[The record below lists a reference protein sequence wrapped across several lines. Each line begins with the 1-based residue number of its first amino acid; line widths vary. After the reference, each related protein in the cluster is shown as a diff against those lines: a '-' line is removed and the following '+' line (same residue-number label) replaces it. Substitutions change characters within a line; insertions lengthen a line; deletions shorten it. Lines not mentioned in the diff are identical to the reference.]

1 MAPERVD
8 NSGDEMTRVY
18 RLALATLLVTLAL
31 IVVGSLARLHPAGTG
46 CGNEWPLCN
55 GQIIPPLEWSALV
68 EVAHRILAV
77 SVLLLAGATTVA
89 ACVTPDASARVRAL
103 AVSGLAV
110 LLLQIVVG
118 GLTAVLAAPALIAV
132 LHLTAAML
140 FVGLALATT
149 LAAAAQ
155 RGSPGQAAAVEPW
168 PVPNLDRRLAIIA
181 TAGAVIALF
190 LVVFGASTSAGG
202 AAPCATWPM
211 CEQPEFG
218 SAPRVTVHLG
228 YQATALLGA
237 LAAGSALLAAYRGG
251 SGARVRALAMLAV
264 LVVVAQTVLNAVGA
278 AGGNPAW
285 VTTPQLFLATLLW
298 ATMAGLTLIAWSTPI
313 PAGRGIPAP
322 LAPAGN
328 TRGPQE
334 ELLLPGSSG
343 AMAVAAP
350 ALTMAAPLPAWASA
364 KQVIADYVA
373 LTKPGIMSL
382 LLTTTF
388 CAMLIAERGLPPLW
402 LVVVTL
408 LGGVLASG
416 GASVLNCY
424 IDRDID
430 GEMSRTRNRAIVAG
444 RVSPQAALIYGV
456 TLSTVAVL
464 MLGFWV
470 NWLAA
475 MLALAGNLF
484 YVFIYTLWLKRSTPY
499 NIVIGGAAGA
509 APPLVGWAAVTG
521 DLSPLAWGLFLI
533 IFAWTPPHFWA
544 LALLKQGEY
553 TRAAVP
559 MLPVVRG
566 ELETRRQILFYTVI
580 LALGCV
586 ALTPFGLGW
595 IYLVGAIVLN
605 GLFLAYAVLLYR
617 KPSKRA
623 ARQMFFYSLWYL
635 AGIFA
640 VAVIDR
646 VLLG

>member
-1 MAPERVD
+1 
-8 NSGDEMTRVY
+8 MTRVY
-18 RLALATLLVTLAL
+18 RLALTTLLVTLAL
-31 IVVGSLARLHPAGTG
+31 IVVGSVARLHPAGTG
-46 CGNEWPLCN
+46 CGNDWPLCN
-55 GQIIPPLEWSALV
+55 GQILPPLEWAALV
-68 EVAHRILAV
+68 EVAHRVLAISVLILAC
-77 SVLLLAGATTVA
+77 ATTVA
-89 ACVTPDASARVRAL
+89 ACVAPAASARVRAL

-118 GLTAVLAAPALIAV
+118 GLTAILAAPALIAV

-140 FVGLALATT
+140 FIGLTLATAVAAAGKRTLQPGGPALA
-149 LAAAAQ
+149 
-155 RGSPGQAAAVEPW
+155 PW
-168 PVPNLDRRLAIIA
+168 PVPNVDRRLALLA
-181 TAGAVIALF
+181 TAGAGVALF

-202 AAPCATWPM
+202 AVPCTAWPG

-218 SAPRVTVHLG
+218 SAPRVAVHLG

-237 LAAGSALLAAYRGG
+237 LAAGGTLFAAYLNGLGG
-251 SGARVRALAMLAV
+251 RVRTLGLVAV
-264 LVVVAQTVLNAVGA
+264 VVVVAQTALNAAGA
-278 AGGNPAW
+278 AGGSPDW

-298 ATMAGLTLIAWSTPI
+298 VIMVAIALEAWSTPKR
-313 PAGRGIPAP
+313 AMQTFAAP

-328 TRGPQE
+328 TRTPEMDLAVTGT
-334 ELLLPGSSG
+334 SA
-343 AMAVAAP
+343 AMAVSAP
-350 ALTMAAPLPAWASA
+350 ALALASPVTAWTSA
-364 KQVIADYVA
+364 RQVIADYIA

-388 CAMLIAERGLPPLW
+388 CAMLIAERGLPPIW
-402 LVVVTL
+402 LIVVTL

-444 RVSPQAALIYGV
+444 RVSPNAALIYGV
-456 TLSTVAVL
+456 SLTVISVL
-464 MLGFWV
+464 MLGIWV

-475 MLALAGNLF
+475 ALALAGNLF

-521 DLSPLAWGLFLI
+521 DLTPLAWGLFLI
-533 IFAWTPPHFWA
+533 VFAWTPPHFWA

-566 ELETRRQILFYTVI
+566 ELETRRQILLYTVI
-580 LALGCV
+580 LGVGCI

-595 IYLVGAIVLN
+595 IYLAGAIVLN
-605 GLFLAYAVLLYR
+605 GLFLAYAILLYR

>member
-1 MAPERVD
+1 
-8 NSGDEMTRVY
+8 MTRVY

-55 GQIIPPLEWSALV
+55 GQIIPPLEWAALV

-89 ACVTPDASARVRAL
+89 ACITPAASARVRTL

-140 FVGLALATT
+140 FIGLALATT
-149 LAAAAQ
+149 LMAAAQ
-155 RGSPGQAAAVEPW
+155 RGSPAQQTAAGSW
-168 PVPNLDRRLAIIA
+168 PVPNVDRRLALVA
-181 TAGAVIALF
+181 TAGAAIALF
-190 LVVFGASTSAGG
+190 LVVFGAATSAGG
-202 AAPCATWPM
+202 AAPCTTWPG

-218 SAPRVTVHLG
+218 TAPRVTAHLG
-228 YQATALLGA
+228 YQTTALLGA
-237 LAAGSALLAAYRGG
+237 LAAGGALLAAYRSG
-251 SGARVRALAMLAV
+251 SGGRVRALAMVAV
-264 LVVVAQTVLNAVGA
+264 CVVIAQTALNAAGA
-278 AGGNPAW
+278 AGGSPDW

-298 ATMAGLTLIAWSTPI
+298 VIMAALALAAWSTPKL
-313 PAGRGIPAP
+313 AGKMSPAP

-328 TRGPQE
+328 TRTPQFDVP
-334 ELLLPGSSG
+334 LPDSSG
-343 AMAVAAP
+343 AMVVASP
-350 ALTMAAPLPAWASA
+350 ALALAAPLPAWAAA
-364 KQVIADYVA
+364 KQVVADYIA

-444 RVSPQAALIYGV
+444 RVSPRAALIYGV
-456 TLSTVAVL
+456 ALSAIAVL

-475 MLALAGNLF
+475 LLALAGNLF

-521 DLSPLAWGLFLI
+521 DLTPLAWGLFLI

-566 ELETRRQILFYTVI
+566 ELETRRQILLYTVI
-580 LALGCV
+580 LAVGCV

-595 IYLVGAIVLN
+595 VYLVGAIALN

-640 VAVIDR
+640 VAVVDR

>member
-1 MAPERVD
+1 
-8 NSGDEMTRVY
+8 MTRVY

-46 CGNEWPLCN
+46 CGNDWPLCN
-55 GQIIPPLEWSALV
+55 GQIIPALEWAALIDI
-68 EVAHRILAV
+68 AHRMLAV
-77 SVLLLAGATTVA
+77 SVLLLAGATTIA
-89 ACVTPDASARVRAL
+89 ACISPEASARVRAL

-110 LLLQIVVG
+110 LLLQIAVG
-118 GLTAVLAAPALIAV
+118 GLTAVLAAPALVAV
-132 LHLTAAML
+132 LHVTAAML
-140 FVGLALATT
+140 FIGLALATT
-149 LAAAAQ
+149 LAAVAQ
-155 RGSPGQAAAVEPW
+155 LGSPEAATAPW
-168 PVPNLDRRLAIIA
+168 PVPNMDRRLALVA
-181 TAGAVIALF
+181 TTGAAIALF
-190 LVVFGASTSAGG
+190 LVVFGATTSAGG
-202 AAPCATWPM
+202 AVPCTTWPG

-218 SAPRVTVHLG
+218 SAPRVTAHLG

-237 LAAGSALLAAYRGG
+237 LAAGGTLLAASRGRAE
-251 SGARVRALAMLAV
+251 SRVRALALLAV
-264 LVVVAQTVLNAVGA
+264 LVVIAQTVLNAAGA

-298 ATMAGLTLIAWSTPI
+298 VSMAALALTAWSTPHA
-313 PAGRGIPAP
+313 AGRAVPAP
-322 LAPAGN
+322 VAPAGN
-328 TRGPQE
+328 TRAPQGD
-334 ELLLPGSSG
+334 LPLPGASG

-350 ALTMAAPLPAWASA
+350 GLVLAAPLPAWASA
-364 KQVIADYVA
+364 KQVVADYIA

-388 CAMLIAERGLPPLW
+388 CAMLIAERGLPQLW

-456 TLSTVAVL
+456 ALSATAVL

-475 MLALAGNLF
+475 ALALAGNLF

-521 DLSPLAWGLFLI
+521 DLTPLAWGLFLI

-566 ELETRRQILFYTVI
+566 ELETRRQILLYTVI
-580 LALGCV
+580 LGVGCV

-595 IYLVGAIVLN
+595 IYLAGAIVLN

-646 VLLG
+646 VLLS

>member
-1 MAPERVD
+1 
-8 NSGDEMTRVY
+8 MTRVY
-18 RLALATLLVTLAL
+18 RLALTTLLVTLAL
-31 IVVGSLARLHPAGTG
+31 IVVGSVARLHPAGTG
-46 CGNEWPLCN
+46 CGNDWPLCN
-55 GQIIPPLEWSALV
+55 GQILPPLEWAALV
-68 EVAHRILAV
+68 EVAHRIIAI
-77 SVLLLAGATTVA
+77 SVLILACATTVA
-89 ACVTPDASARVRAL
+89 ACVAPEASARVRAL

-118 GLTAVLAAPALIAV
+118 GLTAILAAPALIAV

-140 FVGLALATT
+140 FIGLTLATAVAALGQRAPQPGGPALA
-149 LAAAAQ
+149 
-155 RGSPGQAAAVEPW
+155 PW
-168 PVPNLDRRLAIIA
+168 PVPNVDRHVALLA
-181 TAGAVIALF
+181 TAGAGVALF

-202 AAPCATWPM
+202 AVPCTAWPG

-218 SAPRVTVHLG
+218 SAPRVAVHLG

-237 LAAGSALLAAYRGG
+237 LAAGGTLFAAYLNGLGG
-251 SGARVRALAMLAV
+251 RVRTLGLVAV
-264 LVVVAQTVLNAVGA
+264 VVVVAQTALNAAGA
-278 AGGNPAW
+278 AGGSPDW

-298 ATMAGLTLIAWSTPI
+298 VIMVAIALEAWSTPKR
-313 PAGRGIPAP
+313 AMKTVAAP
-322 LAPAGN
+322 LAPTGN
-328 TRGPQE
+328 TRTPEMDLAVTGT
-334 ELLLPGSSG
+334 SA
-343 AMAVAAP
+343 AMAVSAP
-350 ALTMAAPLPAWASA
+350 ALALASPVTAWTSA
-364 KQVIADYVA
+364 RQVIADYIA

-388 CAMLIAERGLPPLW
+388 CAMLIAERGLPPIW
-402 LVVVTL
+402 LIVVTL

-444 RVSPQAALIYGV
+444 RVSPNAALIYGV
-456 TLSTVAVL
+456 SLTVISVL
-464 MLGFWV
+464 LLGIWV

-475 MLALAGNLF
+475 ALALAGNLF

-521 DLSPLAWGLFLI
+521 DLTPLAWGLFLI

-566 ELETRRQILFYTVI
+566 ELETRRQILLYTVI
-580 LALGCV
+580 LGVGCI

-595 IYLVGAIVLN
+595 IYLAGAIVLN
-605 GLFLAYAVLLYR
+605 GLFLAYAILLYR

>member
-1 MAPERVD
+1 
-8 NSGDEMTRVY
+8 MTRVY

-31 IVVGSLARLHPAGTG
+31 IVVGSVSRLHPASAG
-46 CGNEWPLCN
+46 CGNTWPLCN
-55 GQIIPPLEWSALV
+55 GQFIPPFQPAALV
-68 EVAHRILAV
+68 EVAHRILAIA
-77 SVLLLAGATTVA
+77 VLFLAASTTLVA
-89 ACVTPDASARVRAL
+89 CITPEASARVRAL

-110 LLLQIVVG
+110 LLLQVVVG
-118 GLTAVLAAPALIAV
+118 GLTALLAAPALIAV

-140 FVGLALATT
+140 FIGLALATT
-149 LAAAAQ
+149 IAASAQ
-155 RGSPGQAAAVEPW
+155 RGESTGAEAAGTWPAPGV
-168 PVPNLDRRLAIIA
+168 DRRLALVA
-181 TAGAVIALF
+181 TAGAVMALF
-190 LVVFGASTSAGG
+190 LVVFGASTSTGG
-202 AAPCATWPM
+202 ALPCATWPM

-218 SAPRVTVHLG
+218 SAPRVTAHLG

-237 LAAGSALLAAYRGG
+237 LAAGGALLAAYR
-251 SGARVRALAMLAV
+251 SGAGGRVRVLSLLAV
-264 LVVVAQTVLNAVGA
+264 LVVVAQTALNAAGA
-278 AGGNPAW
+278 AGGDPAW

-298 ATMAGLTLIAWSTPI
+298 VMMISLALAAWTTPRVAPKPS
-313 PAGRGIPAP
+313 PAQ

-328 TRGPQE
+328 TRGPQATP
-334 ELLLPGSSG
+334 LLPDVSG
-343 AMAVAAP
+343 AMAVTVP
-350 ALTMAAPLPAWASA
+350 ALAMSTPLPAWASA
-364 KQVIADYVA
+364 RQVLADYIA

-388 CAMLIAERGLPPLW
+388 CAMLIAERGLPPVW

-444 RVSPQAALIYGV
+444 RVSPTAALIYGV
-456 TLSTVAVL
+456 ALSTIAVL

-475 MLALAGNLF
+475 LLALAGNLF
-484 YVFIYTLWLKRSTPY
+484 YVFVYTLWLQRSTPY

-521 DLSPLAWGLFLI
+521 DLAPLAWGLFLI
-533 IFAWTPPHFWA
+533 VFAWTPPHFWA

-580 LALGCV
+580 LAVGCV

-595 IYLVGAIVLN
+595 IYLAGALVLN

>member
-1 MAPERVD
+1 
-8 NSGDEMTRVY
+8 MTRVY
-18 RLALATLLVTLAL
+18 RLALATLMVTLAL
-31 IVVGSLARLHPAGTG
+31 IVVGSVARLHPAGTG

-55 GQIIPPLEWSALV
+55 GQIVPPLEWAALI
-68 EVAHRILAV
+68 EVTHRILAV
-77 SVLLLAGATTVA
+77 GVLLLAGATTVL
-89 ACVTPDASARVRAL
+89 ACVTPEASARVRAL

-132 LHLTAAML
+132 MHLTAAML

-149 LAAAAQ
+149 VAASAQ
-155 RGSPGQAAAVEPW
+155 RRMATEPAVIEPW
-168 PVPNLDRRLAIIA
+168 PVPNADRRLAIIA
-181 TAGAVIALF
+181 TVAAGITLF

-202 AAPCATWPM
+202 AAPCTTWPG
-211 CEQPEFG
+211 CAQPEFG
-218 SAPRVTVHLG
+218 WAPRVTVHLG
-228 YQATALLGA
+228 YQATALLGG
-237 LAAGSALLAAYRGG
+237 LAAGGMLFAAYRRG
-251 SGARVRALAMLAV
+251 SGRRLRVLSALAV
-264 LVVVAQTVLNAVGA
+264 LVVITQTVLNAAVA
-278 AGGNPAW
+278 AGGYPDW

-298 ATMAGLTLIAWSTPI
+298 VVMVALALVAWSTPHA
-313 PAGRGIPAP
+313 AGETIPAP
-322 LAPAGN
+322 VAPSGN
-328 TRGPQE
+328 TRAPQMNAPM
-334 ELLLPGSSG
+334 LDGTG

-350 ALTMAAPLPAWASA
+350 AVTMAAPWPAWASA
-364 KQVIADYVA
+364 KQVVADYIA

-388 CAMLIAERGLPPLW
+388 CAMLIAERGLPPIW
-402 LVVVTL
+402 LIVVTL

-444 RVSPQAALIYGV
+444 RVSPQAALMYGV
-456 TLSTVAVL
+456 TLTTAAVL
-464 MLGFWV
+464 MLGIWV

-475 MLALAGNLF
+475 ALALAGNLF

-521 DLSPLAWGLFLI
+521 DLTPLAWGLFLI

-566 ELETRRQILFYTVI
+566 ELETRRQILLYTVI
-580 LALGCV
+580 LAVGCI

-595 IYLVGAIVLN
+595 IYLVGAIALN

-646 VLLG
+646 VLLS

>member
-1 MAPERVD
+1 MD

-55 GQIIPPLEWSALV
+55 GQIIPPLEWAALV
-68 EVAHRILAV
+68 EVAHRVLAV
-77 SVLLLAGATTVA
+77 SVLLLAGATTIA
-89 ACVTPDASARVRAL
+89 ACVTPVASARVRAL

-118 GLTAVLAAPALIAV
+118 GLTAVLAAPALVAV

-140 FVGLALATT
+140 FIGLT
-149 LAAAAQ
+149 LAATAAAAAE
-155 RGSPGQAAAVEPW
+155 RGSPGVLASGGW
-168 PVPNLDRRLAIIA
+168 PVLNVDRRLAVIA
-181 TAGAVIALF
+181 TAGAAIALF

-202 AAPCATWPM
+202 AVPCAAWPM

-218 SAPRVTVHLG
+218 SAPRVSVHLG

-237 LAAGSALLAAYRGG
+237 LAAGGTLLAAYRGG
-251 SGARVRALAMLAV
+251 AGGRVRALAMLAV
-264 LVVVAQTVLNAVGA
+264 LVVIAQTALNAAGA
-278 AGGNPAW
+278 AGGNPDW
-285 VTTPQLFLATLLW
+285 VTIPQLFLATLLW
-298 ATMAGLTLIAWSTPI
+298 VAMAALALAAWGTPRAGGKTART
-313 PAGRGIPAP
+313 PAV
-322 LAPAGN
+322 PAGN
-328 TRGPQE
+328 SRTPQAN
-334 ELLLPGSSG
+334 LPLPDRSG
-343 AMAVAAP
+343 AISMSAP
-350 ALTMAAPLPAWASA
+350 ALAMAAPLPAWAAA
-364 KQVIADYVA
+364 KHVVADYIA

-456 TLSTVAVL
+456 VLSIAAVL
-464 MLGFWV
+464 MLGIWV

-521 DLSPLAWGLFLI
+521 DLTPLAWGLFLI
-533 IFAWTPPHFWA
+533 VFAWTPPHFWA

-566 ELETRRQILFYTVI
+566 ELETRRQILLYTVI
-580 LALGCV
+580 LAVGCL

>member
-1 MAPERVD
+1 
-8 NSGDEMTRVY
+8 MTRVY

-31 IVVGSLARLHPAGTG
+31 IVVGSVARLHPAGTG

-55 GQIIPPLEWSALV
+55 GQIIPPLESAALV
-68 EVAHRILAV
+68 EVAHRILAI
-77 SVLLLAGATTVA
+77 SVLILAVATTIA
-89 ACVTPDASARVRAL
+89 ACITLEAPARVRAL

-118 GLTAVLAAPALIAV
+118 GVTAVLAAPALIAV

-140 FVGLALATT
+140 FIGLTLATAIAAGAH
-149 LAAAAQ
+149 LRSPEDAAA
-155 RGSPGQAAAVEPW
+155 SSW
-168 PVPNLDRRLAIIA
+168 PVPDVDRRLALIA
-181 TAGAVIALF
+181 SVGAGIALF

-202 AAPCATWPM
+202 AAPCATWPG
-211 CEQPEFG
+211 CAQPEFG
-218 SAPRVTVHLG
+218 SAPRVTAHLG

-237 LAAGSALLAAYRGG
+237 LAAGATLLAVNR
-251 SGARVRALAMLAV
+251 SGAGSRVRMLSLLPV
-264 LVVVAQTVLNAVGA
+264 FVVIAQTALNAAGV
-278 AGGNPAW
+278 AGGYPAW

-298 ATMAGLTLIAWSTPI
+298 VTMVTLALVAWSTPKAASRV
-313 PAGRGIPAP
+313 PAMVSG
-322 LAPAGN
+322 PAGN
-328 TRGPQE
+328 TRAPQMPAS
-334 ELLLPGSSG
+334 LPDSSG

-350 ALTMAAPLPAWASA
+350 TLVMAAPPPAWASA
-364 KQVIADYVA
+364 RQVVADYIA

-388 CAMLIAERGLPPLW
+388 CAMLIAEKGLPPLW

-456 TLSTVAVL
+456 ALTSVAVL
-464 MLGFWV
+464 MLGIWV

-484 YVFIYTLWLKRSTPY
+484 YVFVYTLWLKRSTPY

-521 DLSPLAWGLFLI
+521 DLTPLAWGLFLI
-533 IFAWTPPHFWA
+533 VFAWTPPHFWA

-566 ELETRRQILFYTVI
+566 ELETRRQILLYTVI
-580 LALGCV
+580 LGVGCV
-586 ALTPFGLGW
+586 ALTMFGLGW
-595 IYLVGAIVLN
+595 IYLAGAIVLN

-646 VLLG
+646 VLLS

>member
-1 MAPERVD
+1 
-8 NSGDEMTRVY
+8 MTRVY

-31 IVVGSLARLHPAGTG
+31 IVVGSVARLHPAGTG
-46 CGNEWPLCN
+46 CGNAWPLCN
-55 GQIIPPLEWSALV
+55 GQIIPPLEWPALV
-68 EVAHRILAV
+68 EVAHRILAI
-77 SVLLLAGATTVA
+77 SVLLLALATTVA
-89 ACVTPDASARVRAL
+89 ACITPAASARVRAL

-118 GLTAVLAAPALIAV
+118 GLTAVLAAPTLIAV
-132 LHLTAAML
+132 LHVTAAML
-140 FVGLALATT
+140 FIGLALATT
-149 LAAAAQ
+149 LATAAE
-155 RGSPGQAAAVEPW
+155 RGSFGDTITGGPW
-168 PVPNLDRRLAIIA
+168 PVPNVDRRLALVGT
-181 TAGAVIALF
+181 TAAALALF

-202 AAPCATWPM
+202 AVPCTTWPG

-218 SAPRVTVHLG
+218 SAPRITAHLG

-237 LAAGSALLAAYRGG
+237 LAAGATLLAAYRNGTGG
-251 SGARVRALAMLAV
+251 RIRALALLAV
-264 LVVVAQTVLNAVGA
+264 LVVLAQTVLNAAGSA
-278 AGGNPAW
+278 AGNPAW
-285 VTTPQLFLATLLW
+285 LTTPQLFLATLLW
-298 ATMAGLTLIAWSTPI
+298 VSMAALALVAWSTPG
-313 PAGRGIPAP
+313 AVRATAP
-322 LAPAGN
+322 VQVAPAGN
-328 TRGPQE
+328 TRTPQSTMSP
-334 ELLLPGSSG
+334 LDHAG

-350 ALTMAAPLPAWASA
+350 VLEVAVPLPAWATA
-364 KQVIADYVA
+364 KQVVADYIA

-388 CAMLIAERGLPPLW
+388 CAMLIAERGLPPIW

-444 RVSPQAALIYGV
+444 RVSPQAALMYGV
-456 TLSTVAVL
+456 VLSTIAVL

-475 MLALAGNLF
+475 LLALAGNLF
-484 YVFIYTLWLKRSTPY
+484 YVFVYTLWLKRSTPY

-521 DLSPLAWGLFLI
+521 NLTPLAWGLFLI

-566 ELETRRQILFYTVI
+566 ELETRRQILLYTVI
-580 LALGCV
+580 LAVGCI

-595 IYLVGAIVLN
+595 IYLLGAIVLN

>member
-1 MAPERVD
+1 MD

-55 GQIIPPLEWSALV
+55 GQIMPPLEWAALV
-68 EVAHRILAV
+68 EVAHRILAI

-89 ACVTPDASARVRAL
+89 ACITPEASARVRAL

-140 FVGLALATT
+140 FIGLALATT

-155 RGSPGQAAAVEPW
+155 RGASSHPAPAGPW
-168 PVPNLDRRLAIIA
+168 PVPNADRRLALVA
-181 TAGAVIALF
+181 TAGATIVLF
-190 LVVFGASTSAGG
+190 LVVFGAATSTGG
-202 AAPCATWPM
+202 AAPCTTWPG

-218 SAPRVTVHLG
+218 SAPRVTAHLG

-237 LAAGSALLAAYRGG
+237 LAAGGTLLAAYRSG
-251 SGARVRALAMLAV
+251 SGGRVRFLAMLAV
-264 LVVVAQTVLNAVGA
+264 LVVIAQTALNAAGA

-298 ATMAGLTLIAWSTPI
+298 VILAALALAAWSTPRADSK
-313 PAGRGIPAP
+313 PSAARV
-322 LAPAGN
+322 APAGN
-328 TRGPQE
+328 SRVPQVHVP
-334 ELLLPGSSG
+334 LPDSSG

-350 ALTMAAPLPAWASA
+350 ALAMAAPLPAWASA
-364 KQVIADYVA
+364 KQVVADYIA

-456 TLSTVAVL
+456 TLSATAVL
-464 MLGFWV
+464 MLGIWV

-475 MLALAGNLF
+475 LLALAGNLF
-484 YVFIYTLWLKRSTPY
+484 YVLIYTLWLKRSTPY

-521 DLSPLAWGLFLI
+521 DLTPLAWGLFLI

-566 ELETRRQILFYTVI
+566 ELETRRQILFYTAI
-580 LALGCV
+580 LAVGCV

>member
-1 MAPERVD
+1 
-8 NSGDEMTRVY
+8 MTRVY
-18 RLALATLLVTLAL
+18 RLALATLVVTLAL

-55 GQIIPPLEWSALV
+55 GQIIPPLEWAALI
-68 EVAHRILAV
+68 EVAHRILAI

-89 ACVTPDASARVRAL
+89 ACITPEASARVRAL

-140 FVGLALATT
+140 FIGLALATT

-155 RGSPGQAAAVEPW
+155 RGASPHLAAGTW
-168 PVPNLDRRLAIIA
+168 PVPDVNRRLALLA
-181 TAGAVIALF
+181 TAGAAIALF
-190 LVVFGASTSAGG
+190 LVVFGAATSAGG
-202 AAPCATWPM
+202 AAPCTTWPG

-218 SAPRVTVHLG
+218 SVPRVTAHLG

-237 LAAGSALLAAYRGG
+237 LAAGGTLLAAYRSG
-251 SGARVRALAMLAV
+251 SGGRVRLLSMLAV
-264 LVVVAQTVLNAVGA
+264 LVVIAQTALNAAGA

-298 ATMAGLTLIAWSTPI
+298 VLMAALALAAWSTARATGKTA
-313 PAGRGIPAP
+313 PALI
-322 LAPAGN
+322 APAGN
-328 TRGPQE
+328 TRAPQVNVP
-334 ELLLPGSSG
+334 LPDSSG

-350 ALTMAAPLPAWASA
+350 ALAIAAPLPAWASA
-364 KQVIADYVA
+364 KQVVADYIA

-456 TLSTVAVL
+456 TLSAVAVL

-475 MLALAGNLF
+475 LLALAGNLF
-484 YVFIYTLWLKRSTPY
+484 YVFIDTLWLKRSTPY

-521 DLSPLAWGLFLI
+521 NLTPLAWGLFLI

-580 LALGCV
+580 LAVGCV

>member
-1 MAPERVD
+1 
-8 NSGDEMTRVY
+8 MTRVY

-31 IVVGSLARLHPAGTG
+31 IVVGSVARLHPAGTG
-46 CGNEWPLCN
+46 CGNAWPLCN
-55 GQIIPPLEWSALV
+55 GQIIPPLEWPALV
-68 EVAHRILAV
+68 EVAHRILAI
-77 SVLLLAGATTVA
+77 SVLLLASATTIA
-89 ACVTPDASARVRAL
+89 ACITPAASARVRAL

-118 GLTAVLAAPALIAV
+118 GLTAVLAAPTLIAV
-132 LHLTAAML
+132 LHVTAAML
-140 FVGLALATT
+140 FIGLALATT
-149 LAAAAQ
+149 LAAAAE
-155 RGSPGQAAAVEPW
+155 RGSSGDTITGRPW
-168 PVPNLDRRLAIIA
+168 PVPNVDRRLALVGA
-181 TAGAVIALF
+181 TAAALALF

-202 AAPCATWPM
+202 AVPCTTWPG

-218 SAPRVTVHLG
+218 SAPRITAHLG

-237 LAAGSALLAAYRGG
+237 LAAGATLLAAYRNGTGG
-251 SGARVRALAMLAV
+251 RLRALALLAV
-264 LVVVAQTVLNAVGA
+264 LVVLAQAMLNAVGA
-278 AGGNPAW
+278 AAGNPAW
-285 VTTPQLFLATLLW
+285 LTTPQLFLATLLW
-298 ATMAGLTLIAWSTPI
+298 VSMAALALVAWSTPG
-313 PAGRGIPAP
+313 AVRATAP
-322 LAPAGN
+322 EQVAPSGN
-328 TRGPQE
+328 TRTPQSTMSP
-334 ELLLPGSSG
+334 LDHAG

-350 ALTMAAPLPAWASA
+350 VLEVAVRLPAWATA
-364 KQVIADYVA
+364 KQVVADYIA

-388 CAMLIAERGLPPLW
+388 CAMLIAERGLPPIW

-444 RVSPQAALIYGV
+444 RVSPQAALMYGV
-456 TLSTVAVL
+456 ALSTIAVL

-475 MLALAGNLF
+475 LLALAGNLF
-484 YVFIYTLWLKRSTPY
+484 YVFVYTLWLKRSTPY

-521 DLSPLAWGLFLI
+521 NLTPLAWGLFLI

-566 ELETRRQILFYTVI
+566 ELETRRQILLYTVI
-580 LALGCV
+580 LAVGCI

>member
-1 MAPERVD
+1 
-8 NSGDEMTRVY
+8 MTRVY

-31 IVVGSLARLHPAGTG
+31 IVVGSVARLHPAGSG

-55 GQIIPPLEWSALV
+55 GRVIPPLEWAALV
-68 EVAHRILAV
+68 EVAHRVLALA
-77 SVLLLAGATTVA
+77 VLLLAGATTVA
-89 ACVTPDASARVRAL
+89 ACITPEASARVRVL

-140 FVGLALATT
+140 FIGLTLATT
-149 LAAAAQ
+149 VAAAAQ
-155 RGSPGQAAAVEPW
+155 RESSMDTATVGTW
-168 PVPNLDRRLAIIA
+168 PVPNVDRRLALVA
-181 TAGAVIALF
+181 TAGAGIALF

-202 AAPCATWPM
+202 AAPCTTWPG

-237 LAAGSALLAAYRGG
+237 LAAGGTLFAASRSEARRWVRLL
-251 SGARVRALAMLAV
+251 SMLAV
-264 LVVVAQTVLNAVGA
+264 LIVIAQTALNAAGA
-278 AGGNPAW
+278 AGGDPGW

-298 ATMAGLTLIAWSTPI
+298 AIMVASALAAWSTQKAALNRSPSQ
-313 PAGRGIPAP
+313 

-328 TRGPQE
+328 TRAPQMAAP
-334 ELLLPGSSG
+334 LPDSSG
-343 AMAVAAP
+343 VMAVAAP
-350 ALTMAAPLPAWASA
+350 ALAMAAPLPAWASA
-364 KQVIADYVA
+364 KQVVADYVA

-456 TLSTVAVL
+456 ALSAVAVL
-464 MLGFWV
+464 MLGIWV

-475 MLALAGNLF
+475 ALALAGNLF

-521 DLSPLAWGLFLI
+521 DLAPLAWGLFLI
-533 IFAWTPPHFWA
+533 VFAWTPPHFWA

-566 ELETRRQILFYTVI
+566 ELETRRQILLYTVI

-586 ALTPFGLGW
+586 ALTPFGLSW
-595 IYLVGAIVLN
+595 IYLAGAIVLN

>member
-1 MAPERVD
+1 
-8 NSGDEMTRVY
+8 MTRVY
-18 RLALATLLVTLAL
+18 RLSLTTLLVTLAL
-31 IVVGSLARLHPAGTG
+31 IVVGSMARLHPAGTG

-55 GQIIPPLEWSALV
+55 GQIIPPLEWAALV
-68 EVAHRILAV
+68 EVAHRILAI
-77 SVLLLAGATTVA
+77 SVLILAGATTIA
-89 ACVTPDASARVRAL
+89 ACVTPEAPARVRAL

-140 FVGLALATT
+140 FIGLALATAIAAGAY
-149 LAAAAQ
+149 LRSPSDAAAI
-155 RGSPGQAAAVEPW
+155 GSW
-168 PVPNLDRRLAIIA
+168 PVPDVDRRLALIA
-181 TAGAVIALF
+181 SVGAGIALF

-202 AAPCATWPM
+202 AAPCATWPG

-218 SAPRVTVHLG
+218 SAPRVTAHLG

-237 LAAGSALLAAYRGG
+237 LAAGATLLAVNR
-251 SGARVRALAMLAV
+251 SGAGSRVRMLSLLPV
-264 LVVVAQTVLNAVGA
+264 LVVIAQTALNAAGV
-278 AGGNPAW
+278 AGGYPAW

-298 ATMAGLTLIAWSTPI
+298 VTMVSLALVAWSTPK
-313 PAGRGIPAP
+313 AASGAASAALG
-322 LAPAGN
+322 PAGN
-328 TRGPQE
+328 TRAPQTPVP
-334 ELLLPGSSG
+334 LPDSSG

-350 ALTMAAPLPAWASA
+350 ALAIAAPLPAWGTAR
-364 KQVIADYVA
+364 QVVADYIT

-388 CAMLIAERGLPPLW
+388 CAMLIAEKGLPPLW

-456 TLSTVAVL
+456 TLSTIAVL
-464 MLGFWV
+464 MLGIWV

-484 YVFIYTLWLKRSTPY
+484 YVFVYTLWLKRSTPY

-521 DLSPLAWGLFLI
+521 DLAPLAWGLFLI
-533 IFAWTPPHFWA
+533 VFAWTPPHFWA

-566 ELETRRQILFYTVI
+566 ELETRRQILLYTVI
-580 LALGCV
+580 LGVGCV

-595 IYLVGAIVLN
+595 IYLAGAIVLN

>member
-1 MAPERVD
+1 
-8 NSGDEMTRVY
+8 MTRVY
-18 RLALATLLVTLAL
+18 RLALATFVVTLAL
-31 IVVGSLARLHPAGTG
+31 IVVGSVARLHPAGTG
-46 CGNEWPLCN
+46 CGNDWPLCN
-55 GQIIPPLEWSALV
+55 GQILPPLERDTLV
-68 EVAHRILAV
+68 EVAHRVLAI
-77 SVLLLAGATTVA
+77 SVLVLSAATTVA
-89 ACVTPDASARVRAL
+89 ACVTPQASARVRAL

-110 LLLQIVVG
+110 LLLQIAVG
-118 GLTAVLAAPALIAV
+118 GLTAVLAAPALVAV

-140 FVGLALATT
+140 FIGLALTT
-149 LAAAAQ
+149 TFAAAAD
-155 RGSPGQAAAVEPW
+155 RNAPSGAR
-168 PVPNLDRRLAIIA
+168 PVPNVDRRFALVA
-181 TAGAVIALF
+181 TAGAGIALF

-202 AAPCATWPM
+202 ALPCAAWPG
-211 CEQPEFG
+211 CELPEFG
-218 SAPRVTVHLG
+218 SAPRVAVHLG

-237 LAAGSALLAAYRGG
+237 LAAGGASFAAYR
-251 SGARVRALAMLAV
+251 SGVRGRALTLGLLAV
-264 LVVVAQTVLNAVGA
+264 FVVVLQTALNAAGA
-278 AGGNPAW
+278 AGGDPAW

-298 ATMAGLTLIAWSTPI
+298 VIMVALALVAWNTPI
-313 PAGRGIPAP
+313 AAPQPVAAP

-328 TRGPQE
+328 TRTPDMD
-334 ELLLPGSSG
+334 LALT
-343 AMAVAAP
+343 ANAAAIAVAAP
-350 ALTMAAPLPAWASA
+350 SMAMTTPLPAWAA
-364 KQVIADYVA
+364 ARQTVADYIA

-382 LLTTTF
+382 LLMTTF
-388 CAMLIAERGLPPLW
+388 CAMLIAERGLPPFW
-402 LVVVTL
+402 LIVVTL

-456 TLSTVAVL
+456 TLSALAVV
-464 MLGFWV
+464 MLGIWV

-475 MLALAGNLF
+475 TLALAGNLF

-521 DLSPLAWGLFLI
+521 DLTPLAWGLFLI
-533 IFAWTPPHFWA
+533 VFAWTPPHFWA

-566 ELETRRQILFYTVI
+566 ELETRRQILLYTVI
-580 LALGCV
+580 LAVGCIV
-586 ALTPFGLGW
+586 LTFFGLGW
-595 IYLVGAIVLN
+595 IYLAGAIILN

>member
-1 MAPERVD
+1 
-8 NSGDEMTRVY
+8 MTRVY

-31 IVVGSLARLHPAGTG
+31 IVVGSVARLHPAGTG
-46 CGNEWPLCN
+46 CGNAWPLCN
-55 GQIIPPLEWSALV
+55 GRIIPPLEWAALV
-68 EVAHRILAV
+68 EVAHRILAI

-89 ACVTPDASARVRAL
+89 ACITPEASARVRTL

-140 FVGLALATT
+140 FIGLALATT
-149 LAAAAQ
+149 VAAAAQ
-155 RGSPGQAAAVEPW
+155 RGSPPHLVAGGAW
-168 PVPNLDRRLAIIA
+168 PVPDVDRRLALIA
-181 TAGAVIALF
+181 TAGAGIALF

-202 AAPCATWPM
+202 AVPCTTWPG

-218 SAPRVTVHLG
+218 SAPRVAAHLG

-237 LAAGSALLAAYRGG
+237 LAAGGALFAAYRNVPG
-251 SGARVRALAMLAV
+251 SRVRVLSMLAV
-264 LVVVAQTVLNAVGA
+264 LVVIAQTTLNAAGA
-278 AGGNPAW
+278 AGGNPEW

-298 ATMAGLTLIAWSTPI
+298 VVMIALALVAWSTPK
-313 PAGRGIPAP
+313 AARSLSPAP
-322 LAPAGN
+322 AAPAGN
-328 TRGPQE
+328 TRAPRMHVP
-334 ELLLPGSSG
+334 LPDSTG

-350 ALTMAAPLPAWASA
+350 AMVMAAPLPAWASA
-364 KQVIADYVA
+364 RQVVADYVA

-408 LGGVLASG
+408 VGGVLASG

-456 TLSTVAVL
+456 TLSAVAVL
-464 MLGFWV
+464 MLGIWV

-484 YVFIYTLWLKRSTPY
+484 YVLIYTLWLKRTTPY

-521 DLSPLAWGLFLI
+521 NLTPLAWGLFLI

-580 LALGCV
+580 LAVGCV

-595 IYLVGAIVLN
+595 IYLVGALILN
-605 GLFLAYAVLLYR
+605 GLFVAYAVLLYR